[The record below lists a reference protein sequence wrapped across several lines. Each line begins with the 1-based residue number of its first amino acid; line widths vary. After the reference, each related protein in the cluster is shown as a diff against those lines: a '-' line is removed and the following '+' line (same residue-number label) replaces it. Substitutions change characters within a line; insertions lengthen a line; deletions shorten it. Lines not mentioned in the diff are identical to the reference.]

1 MSKFNS
7 YPGSVE
13 LISGIK
19 QKNDGDFP
27 LMESNAIQVDE
38 NGKRLDEVLK
48 EIDSFNMSLNNN
60 KINMPKNTNGNITNG
75 TNGQML
81 QTNGDGT
88 TKWID
93 VKETDPTVPD
103 WAKQPTK
110 PTYTADEIGAL
121 DDTVIASDSDI
132 ELYFNTDETIT
143 NDNDITATDTEA
155 DDYLNMQV

>member
-155 DDYLNMQV
+155 DDYLKMEV